1 MILTENKFYANANW
15 SDPCELT
22 EVPDSNMVE
31 LFDQNGYRLTHLEVL
46 YGESNQQLPVEHRK
60 EMTIKKDWFV
70 QEEKTSGA
78 VLNHAALFE
87 RKGYDGEAL
96 NQLKEWAKINNTL
109 YKLVRYRSKWGIDFS
124 MDYTDQDG
132 NALEVLHYE
141 FDGFDYSEIL
151 EMKLKLEPLILSTDW
166 EFAAKKLLS
175 QKDKWHHL
183 DFFAQSDYKCA
194 FFGLGSER
202 FKMVAWE

>member
-1 MILTENKFYANANW
+1 MILTKNEFYPNVNW
-15 SDPCELT
+15 SVPCESK
-22 EVPDSNMVE
+22 EVPGPCMVE

-46 YGESNQQLPVEHRK
+46 YGESNHQLSVAHRK
-60 EMTIKKDWFV
+60 EMTIKKDWFI
-70 QEEKTSGA
+70 QEEKSTGA

-87 RKGYDGEAL
+87 RKGYEGDAL
-96 NQLKEWAKINNTL
+96 NQLKAWAKINNTL
-109 YKLVRYRSKWGIDFS
+109 YKLIRYRSKWGIDFS
-124 MDYTDQDG
+124 MDYTDPDG

-141 FDGFDYSEIL
+141 YDGFDYTEIQ
-151 EMKLKLEPLILSTDW
+151 EMKLKLEPLILTTDW
-166 EFAAKKLLS
+166 EFAAKKLLH